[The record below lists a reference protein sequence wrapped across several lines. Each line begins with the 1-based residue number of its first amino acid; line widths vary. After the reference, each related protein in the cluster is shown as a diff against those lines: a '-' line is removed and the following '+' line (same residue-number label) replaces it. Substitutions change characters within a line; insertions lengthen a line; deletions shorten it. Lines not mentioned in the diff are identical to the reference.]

1 MNYLSKYFLKITP
14 ILNSYSEIF
23 FLRGTWT
30 GLALLLI
37 SCLNIHIGLSGLL
50 AITSAYTFAR
60 FIGYRD
66 GFLQSGYY
74 TYNALL
80 VGFAIGALFELS
92 LISIPFIAIS
102 AILTFILTLVL
113 ANIFYR
119 LFSLQ
124 VLSIPFVVV
133 SSLIYLASSR
143 YSNLYVHDLYNAKPF
158 SVISPEWLPLWLAG
172 FYKSL
177 GAILFM
183 PSVLVGFLLSIIIL
197 SVSRVLLTLAV
208 LGFLIGT
215 SLQGLFTGSYI
226 LAINDIASFNYIL
239 IAMAVGAVFNIP
251 SPKSYVLAFIGV
263 TLATVLVSSTAVFWS
278 QFNIPAFT
286 MPFTMIT
293 LGMVYVLSLIDAP
306 LRPTIFKPT
315 PEETAEYYHTAK
327 LRYPNSVT
335 MHLPFQGDWTV
346 WQGFN
351 GQWTHKGLWQ
361 YAYDFIKQDENKSS
375 FKNDG
380 KNLSDYYCFQQ
391 NVCSPVQGYVVY
403 VADQFA
409 DNPIGVVDN
418 TNNWGNTV
426 IIQDVRGFYIALCH
440 LSQNQVFVKA
450 GDWVEAY
457 QVVALCGNSGYSPQ
471 PHIHMQY
478 QTTSYLTSA
487 TLPFCFTGILEENTT
502 KKITNDTVQTKDLEA
517 ELSKP
522 QYISHG
528 LPAEN
533 TTISPAYCH
542 PFYLQI
548 GNFVLDETLSFQVR
562 FKEQDVEKIT
572 FVVKMAL
579 DGTFYLNRNTSRLYL
594 GKTDSTFYFYHLDG
608 NDPYL
613 KLLYQALPSL
623 PFNYL
628 PDYQWR
634 DYIPVNFTERLSQR
648 LITQLKQVITGQGTN
663 YNAHYQFKSDT
674 KVSGEILI
682 NNTLNTIKT
691 QVILDPYVKFSEII
705 VDEYQ
710 LVAISS

>member
-1 MNYLSKYFLKITP
+1 MFSYLSKYFLKATP

-23 FLRGTWT
+23 FLRGTLT
-30 GLALLLI
+30 GLAILLI

-50 AITSAYTFAR
+50 AITSAYVFAR
-60 FIGYRD
+60 YIGYRD
-66 GFLQSGYY
+66 GFLQSGFY

-92 LISIPFIAIS
+92 FISIPFIAI
-102 AILTFILTLVL
+102 AAVLTFILTLVL

-124 VLSIPFVVV
+124 VLSIPFVIV

-143 YSNLYVHDLYNAKPF
+143 YSNLYVHDLYNAEPF
-158 SVISPEWLPLWLAG
+158 AVISFDWLPLWLAG

-183 PSVLVGFLLSIIIL
+183 PSVLVGFLLSLIIL
-197 SVSRVLLTLAV
+197 RVSRILLILAV
-208 LGFLIGT
+208 LGFLLGT
-215 SLQGLFTGSYI
+215 ALQGFFTGSYV
-226 LAINDIASFNYIL
+226 LAINDIAAFNYIL
-239 IAMAVGAVFNIP
+239 IAMALGAVFNIP
-251 SPKSYVLAFIGV
+251 SPKSYILAFIGV
-263 TLATVLVSSTAVFWS
+263 TLATVLVSSTDVFWS
-278 QFNIPAFT
+278 QYNIPAFT

-293 LGMVYVLSLIDAP
+293 LGMVYVLSLLEAP

-327 LRYPNSVT
+327 LRYPHAVT
-335 MHLPFQGDWTV
+335 MHLPFQGQWTV
-346 WQGFN
+346 WQGFD
-351 GQWTHKGLWQ
+351 GKWTHKGLWK
-361 YAYDFIKQDENKSS
+361 YAYDFIQQDEGNSS

-380 KNLSDYYCFQQ
+380 KSLSDYYCFQQ

-403 VADQFA
+403 VADQFV

-426 IIQDVRGFYIALCH
+426 IIQDVRGYYVALCH
-440 LSQNQVFVKA
+440 LSQFQVFVKA

-457 QVVALCGNSGYSPQ
+457 QVVGLCGNSGYSPQ

-487 TLPFCFTGILEENTT
+487 TMPFCFTGMLEHLTEQANT
-502 KKITNDTVQTKDLEA
+502 
-517 ELSKP
+517 SKAQFIP
-522 QYISHG
+522 HG
-528 LPAEN
+528 LPEEN
-533 TTISPAYCH
+533 STIAPAYCH

-548 GNFVLDETLSFQVR
+548 GNFVLDEVLSFQVR
-562 FKEQDVEKIT
+562 YKEQDIEKIQL
-572 FVVKMAL
+572 VVKMAV
-579 DGTFYLNRNTSRLYL
+579 DGTFYLSRNTSRLYL

-628 PDYQWR
+628 AEYQWH
-634 DYIPVNFTERLSQR
+634 DYIPVSFISSIKYRMM
-648 LITQLKQVITGQGTN
+648 TQLKQVITGQGASH
-663 YNAHYQFKSDT
+663 NASYHFVSDT
-674 KVSGEILI
+674 IVSGEIQKA
-682 NNTLNTIKT
+682 NTTDIIKT
-691 QVILDPYVKFSEII
+691 KIVLDPYVKFNEII

-710 LVAISS
+710 LVAIDS